1 MTKISDTTLKLKVIC
16 DDSYTMSD
24 KEWSDKYGDKKYY
37 EVLEDFL
44 ATALEEQRAKTLED
58 FVNKLLRASNVD
70 IDQESKNH
78 IQQIYQYILNGKDE

>member
-44 ATALEEQRAKTLED
+44 ATALEKQR
-58 FVNKLLRASNVD
+58 
-70 IDQESKNH
+70 I
-78 IQQIYQYILNGKDE
+78 QIYQEIEDDFRLRILDIQKEHQ